1 MTSDVRLDW
10 RAEAE
15 GGSVVPDE
23 LALVKAFLNSA
34 DIEEG
39 SDAFETDETLRA
51 WLRERGL
58 PGEAASLTELDRL
71 GLVEFRE
78 AIREIVA
85 AHGSSPPPEAL
96 RVVGVAAQA
105 ALLVVEVGPDGSAD
119 LRPTGH
125 GAHALVGRLLADV
138 ASAQRIGTWRNLR
151 ICRRD
156 VCRWAFY
163 DASRNHSGVWC
174 TMSIC
179 GNRTKSARLRY
190 RRRAAAPGSGQRRKV
205 LAQVPSQT
213 T

>member
-10 RAEAE
+10 RAEAAGE
-15 GGSVVPDE
+15 SVVPAE
-23 LALVKAFLNSA
+23 LALVKALLNSA

-39 SDAFETDETLRA
+39 SDAFGTIETLRA
-51 WLRERGL
+51 WLRERDL
-58 PGEAASLTELDRL
+58 TGEGPPWTEPDRRSLI
-71 GLVEFRE
+71 VFRE

-85 AHGSSPPPEAL
+85 AHGSPPPSEAL
-96 RVVGVAAQA
+96 RVVDGAAQNA
-105 ALLVVEVGPDGSAD
+105 PLVVVVGSDGQAD

-125 GAHALVGRLLADV
+125 GSHALVARLLADI
-138 ASAQRIGTWRNLR
+138 ASAQRIGTWPNLR

-179 GNRTKSARLRY
+179 GNRTKSSRLRR
-190 RRRAAAPGSGQRRKV
+190 RRRAALVG
-205 LAQVPSQT
+205 
-213 T
+213 